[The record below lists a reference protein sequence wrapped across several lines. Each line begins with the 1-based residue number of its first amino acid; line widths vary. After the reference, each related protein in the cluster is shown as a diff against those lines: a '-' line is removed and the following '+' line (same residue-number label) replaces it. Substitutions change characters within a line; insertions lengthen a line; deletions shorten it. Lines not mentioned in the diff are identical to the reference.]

1 MAWVNI
7 SNGTVERLF
16 YDDKGVA
23 IVEKFKKRDGTEG
36 KAYFTGF
43 SEEPLGL
50 SVGDT
55 GRFGGSLSVK
65 VDEWEKDGETRHTAK
80 VTLNN
85 LTFEPADSGGGSEP
99 DPWATGDDSAT
110 F

>member
-7 SNGTVERLF
+7 QNGTVERLF
-16 YDDKGVA
+16 YGDKGVA
-23 IVEKFKKRDGTEG
+23 IVEKFNKRDGTEG

-43 SEEPLGL
+43 SDEPLGL

-55 GRFGGSLSVK
+55 GRFSGSLSVK

-85 LTFEPADSGGGSEP
+85 LRYEIDASGGNEP
-99 DPWATGDDSAT
+99 DPWASSAEEP